1 MNIFT
6 EQAADIVQIWSLS
19 DLNLLKILRAPRV
32 APVASS
38 ECVLGIG
45 VICDTEQYPAEAQ
58 PFESRVMADG
68 SVLMNTQC
76 AVYSGSVILI
86 LKNSTLNSCRTIP
99 NYPELA
105 GCAVPAVIGHYYILP
120 VTVGETVIILD
131 MSNPE
136 DIKEVSRFATP
147 G

>member
-1 MNIFT
+1 VTTGRTMNIFT

-45 VICDTEQYPAEAQ
+45 VICDTEQYLAEAQ

-68 SVLMNTQC
+68 SVLMNTLMC
-76 AVYSGSVILI
+76 GLYRISDI
-86 LKNSTLNSCRTIP
+86 NTEELNIELMP
-99 NYPELA
+99 NYPEL
-105 GCAVPAVIGHYYILP
+105 
-120 VTVGETVIILD
+120 
-131 MSNPE
+131 
-136 DIKEVSRFATP
+136 SRTIPNSLGALCLR
-147 G
+147 

>member
-1 MNIFT
+1 MTTGRTMNIFT

-99 NYPELA
+99 NYPELSRTIWVR
-105 GCAVPAVIGHYYILP
+105 CACGNRPLLHSSSDCRRNSHYSGY
-120 VTVGETVIILD
+120 E
-131 MSNPE
+131 
-136 DIKEVSRFATP
+136 
-147 G
+147 

>member
-45 VICDTEQYPAEAQ
+45 VICDT
-58 PFESRVMADG
+58 
-68 SVLMNTQC
+68 N
-76 AVYSGSVILI
+76 
-86 LKNSTLNSCRTIP
+86 
-99 NYPELA
+99 
-105 GCAVPAVIGHYYILP
+105 
-120 VTVGETVIILD
+120 
-131 MSNPE
+131 
-136 DIKEVSRFATP
+136 DIRQRHNHSKVV
-147 G
+147 

>member
-1 MNIFT
+1 LDRVVTTGRTMNIFT

-19 DLNLLKILRAPRV
+19 DLNLLKILRVPRV

-68 SVLMNTQC
+68 SVLMNTLMC
-76 AVYSGSVILI
+76 GLYRISDINIEELNI
-86 LKNSTLNSCRTIP
+86 ELMPNSLGALCLR
-99 NYPELA
+99 
-105 GCAVPAVIGHYYILP
+105 
-120 VTVGETVIILD
+120 
-131 MSNPE
+131 
-136 DIKEVSRFATP
+136 
-147 G
+147 

>member
-99 NYPELA
+99 NYPEL
-105 GCAVPAVIGHYYILP
+105 
-120 VTVGETVIILD
+120 
-131 MSNPE
+131 
-136 DIKEVSRFATP
+136 SRTIPNYLGALCLR
-147 G
+147 